1 MKRVVAKAGRAIILE
16 VPEPELRPGEVL
28 VATAFSAISSGTEMH
43 IIHSTA
49 NPETLGDDT
58 YPRKPSLQY
67 PAPPQLRSRGVR
79 WSGPEPRGQH
89 TLHLQLFYI
98 ASDDRPDEKQM
109 IDQREV
115 VFDIANPF

>member
-79 WSGPEPRGQH
+79 WSGPSAMEDTAARLGA
-89 TLHLQLFYI
+89 TAVLSAVLEDI
-98 ASDDRPDEKQM
+98 DDGAAYGRF
-109 IDQREV
+109 RSRR
-115 VFDIANPF
+115 A

>member
-1 MKRVVAKAGRAIILE
+1 MKRVVAKAGRAIIID

-79 WSGPEPRGQH
+79 WAGPEPRGQIPE
-89 TLHLQLFYI
+89 TICPRGYVRMRSTRATI
-98 ASDDRPDEKQM
+98 SWAVSSISR
-109 IDQREV
+109 RS
-115 VFDIANPF
+115 